1 MEVLMHQKFWFYE
14 KKVGTMMTVL
24 FLVLFLG
31 FFGSVTAQVK
41 KQGQLKVKQA
51 KQLQKALTL
60 EKAKQLMIKKL
71 YKGKFGNRALFANP
85 ELKKAGAKIA
95 SWRVSNKLTV
105 DKESWFFF
113 VDEQPGAN
121 WEHKAS
127 YVIVNKTTGAVKKVA
142 AMTPPVEMLKLKALN
157 PRATTQLQVLKKNI
171 SMIRAR
177 LVPGVVQLLKRS
189 KIAVLVSG
197 GYNASSNYARYWN
210 DLQFIY
216 KALKQKYHY
225 TDSEIIVL
233 YANGTHSP
241 NADFDGDGKDDV
253 DYAATK
259 SNLAK
264 AINLVAL
271 RIAKNGKFFFYA
283 TNHGGDDP
291 GAHKSNLTLWG
302 ESIKDSEFAALTKK
316 IKCANAIYV
325 MEQCFSG
332 GMMDDLLKAQTYPC
346 TSPRVCVM
354 TAAKHDEPSWSCD
367 TEGQYDEYV
376 YHWTSAVYGKTPGGT
391 PVNADTNGD
400 GAISMSEAHEY
411 AKKKD
416 SRNEHPV
423 IGSCV
428 TGASSTTLKGP
439 LMIKQIKKVKR
450 KTG

>member
-1 MEVLMHQKFWFYE
+1 MEVLMHLKFKFYE
-14 KKVGTMMTVL
+14 KKVGTIMIVL
-24 FLVLFLG
+24 TFVLFLG
-31 FFGSVTAQVK
+31 FSGHVTAQVK
-41 KQGQLKVKQA
+41 RQSQLKVKQT

-60 EKAKQLMIKKL
+60 EKAKHIMIQKL
-71 YKGKFGNRALFANP
+71 YKGKLGSRALFANP
-85 ELKKAGAKIA
+85 ELKKVGAKIA
-95 SWRVSNKLTV
+95 SWRVPNKVSV

-113 VDEQPGAN
+113 VDELPGAN

-127 YVIVNKTTGAVKKVA
+127 YVVVNKATGAVKKVA
-142 AMTPPVEMLKLKALN
+142 AMTPPVEMLRLKALN
-157 PRATTQLQVLKKNI
+157 PRATTQMQVLKRNV
-171 SMIRAR
+171 SLIRAR
-177 LVPGVVQLLKRS
+177 MVSGILRLLKRS

-241 NADFDGDGKDDV
+241 NADFDGDGKDDI

-259 SNLAK
+259 ANLTN
-264 AINLVAL
+264 AINQVAL
-271 RIAKNGKFFFYA
+271 RITKNGKFFFYA

-291 GAHKSNLTLWG
+291 GAHNSNLTLWG

-325 MEQCFSG
+325 FEQCFSG
-332 GMMDDLLKAQTYPC
+332 GMMDDLLRAQTYPC
-346 TSPRVCVM
+346 TNPRVCVM
-354 TAAKHDEPSWSCD
+354 TAARHDEPSWSCD
-367 TEGQYDEYV
+367 TEGQYDEYI
-376 YHWTSAVYGKTPGGT
+376 YHWTSAVYGKTPSGT

-400 GAISMSEAHEY
+400 KIISMKEAHEY

-416 SRNEHPV
+416 SRNEHPM

-439 LMIKQIKKVKR
+439 LMIKAIKKVK
-450 KTG
+450 